1 MKRCYSVA
9 VVRVDA
15 ELAAK
20 IGEFPLRVASP
31 AGKDKIIF
39 TIEGEK
45 GTLQSQV
52 MSRNVASRKWLEL
65 CAIHELTHKDLRGF
79 TLI

>member
-1 MKRCYSVA
+1 MKRCYSVS

-39 TIEGEK
+39 TLEGDK
-45 GTLQSQV
+45 GVLQSQI
-52 MSRNVASRKWLEL
+52 MSRGVASRKWLEL
-65 CAIHELTHKDLRGF
+65 CAIHELTQKDLRGF
-79 TLI
+79 TLL